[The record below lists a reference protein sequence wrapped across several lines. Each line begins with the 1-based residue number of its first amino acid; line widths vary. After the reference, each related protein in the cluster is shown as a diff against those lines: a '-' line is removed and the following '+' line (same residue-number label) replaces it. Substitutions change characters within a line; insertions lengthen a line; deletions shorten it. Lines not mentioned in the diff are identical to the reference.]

1 MKKLNVAE
9 RLKETKFKN
18 VADVLGAEFE
28 KAGID
33 TVEKLGNAPLLV
45 RSTYG
50 ADIYEVIELLKAP
63 AKTTR
68 KLSADK
74 ESDNDRS

>member
-18 VADVLGAEFE
+18 VSDALGDEFQ

-33 TVEKLGNAPLLV
+33 TVEKLGNAPILV
-45 RSTYG
+45 QTTHG
-50 ADIYEVIELLKAP
+50 ADIYEVIELLKTP

-68 KLSADK
+68 KLSAAK